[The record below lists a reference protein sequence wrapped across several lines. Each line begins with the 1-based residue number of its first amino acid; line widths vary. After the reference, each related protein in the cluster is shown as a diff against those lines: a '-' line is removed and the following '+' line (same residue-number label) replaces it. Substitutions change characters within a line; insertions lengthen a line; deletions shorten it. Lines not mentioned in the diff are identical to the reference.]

1 MNFDDKLNKVVN
13 DEINIP
19 ESILKKKD
27 IAFEEI
33 RKSKKKKR
41 RFNNGF
47 IDAAVLL
54 ILVTGIFSIKGE
66 NVLATIKEFIFKY
79 NQGVEKAVENG
90 YYKQL
95 QDYTVSSDGVEIKI
109 DKVILNS
116 KTLFASFVIN
126 FEDSNLIDELES
138 IFVDMDIDYEDKKN
152 QQPMFMSKSEVD
164 IENKEVH
171 CYFTY
176 PLDKQINGNYLKI
189 NINEITLMTNSESK
203 LSWDPSVSELDK
215 ESYTARGIKIFKKF
229 KSLWSFDLDVNS
241 IIQEDIN
248 YSYSSL
254 ESTGEMELV
263 SAELS
268 PTAMKIII
276 KDCSELN
283 FYELSLIITD
293 MKLTNDNGET
303 FGILETIISEEEDN
317 VKYIKVIF
325 EATVFDENENL
336 YLEII
341 KDDGTIVKFKLK
353 KN

>member
-47 IDAAVLL
+47 IAAAVLL

-126 FEDSNLIDELES
+126 CEDSNLIDELES

>member
-47 IDAAVLL
+47 IAAAVLL

>member
-47 IDAAVLL
+47 IAAAVLL

-215 ESYTARGIKIFKKF
+215 NHIRQGESKYL
-229 KSLWSFDLDVNS
+229 KSL
-241 IIQEDIN
+241 
-248 YSYSSL
+248 
-254 ESTGEMELV
+254 
-263 SAELS
+263 
-268 PTAMKIII
+268 
-276 KDCSELN
+276 
-283 FYELSLIITD
+283 
-293 MKLTNDNGET
+293 
-303 FGILETIISEEEDN
+303 
-317 VKYIKVIF
+317 
-325 EATVFDENENL
+325 NL
-336 YLEII
+336 YGHLI
-341 KDDGTIVKFKLK
+341 
-353 KN
+353 

>member
-1 MNFDDKLNKVVN
+1 MNFDDKLNNILN

-19 ESILKKKD
+19 ESILKKKN

-33 RKSKKKKR
+33 RKSKKKRR

-47 IDAAVLL
+47 IAAAILV

-95 QDYTVSSDGVEIKI
+95 QDYTVSSEGVEIKI

-116 KTLFASFVIN
+116 KTLFASFVIK

-138 IFVDMDIDYEDKKN
+138 IFVDMDIDYENKKS
-152 QQPMFMSKSEVD
+152 QQPMFMSKSEID

-176 PLDKQINGNYLKI
+176 SLDEEINSNYLKI

-203 LSWDPSVSELDK
+203 LSWDLSVSELDK
-215 ESYTARGIKIFKKF
+215 ESYAASGIKIFKKF

-254 ESTGEMELV
+254 ESTGEMEFV

-268 PTAMKIII
+268 PTGMKIII

-293 MKLTNDNGET
+293 MKLTNNNGEI

-317 VKYIKVIF
+317 VKYIKAIF

>member
-47 IDAAVLL
+47 IAAAVLL

-189 NINEITLMTNSESK
+189 NINEINLMTNSESK